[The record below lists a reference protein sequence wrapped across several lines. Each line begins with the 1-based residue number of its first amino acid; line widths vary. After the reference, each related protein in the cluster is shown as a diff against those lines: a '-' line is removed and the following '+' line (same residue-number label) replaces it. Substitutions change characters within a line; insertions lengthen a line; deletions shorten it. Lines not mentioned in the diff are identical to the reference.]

1 MRPETRLTIER
12 GRQLPLPVQLDV
24 EARFD
29 TFFEGSNASVVAA
42 IKAPPAPGIWLSGRV
57 GSGRSHLLQAL
68 VAERSPGSAMYLP
81 LERAFPVSVLDDL
94 PPDMVVCLDNIEQ
107 VLGDAAWE
115 RALMVLYER
124 VLIGSGRLVIAA
136 ADAVRQT
143 AIVLPDLRSRF
154 QALVGLRLE
163 FLDDQAQGEA
173 LRLRARF
180 RGLELPEETLRYL
193 MSRLPR
199 DPASLY
205 AWLAR
210 LDEASLSEQRK
221 LTVPFVSEVM
231 RRESG
236 S

>member
-1 MRPETRLTIER
+1 M
-12 GRQLPLPVQLDV
+12 

>member
-1 MRPETRLTIER
+1 MTIER

-29 TFFEGSNASVVAA
+29 TFFAGSNASVVAA

-143 AIVLPDLRSRF
+143 AVVLPDLRSRF

-231 RRESG
+231 RRESDA
-236 S
+236 

>member
-1 MRPETRLTIER
+1 MRPEIRLTIER

-29 TFFEGSNASVVAA
+29 TFFAGSNASVVATV
-42 IKAPPAPGIWLSGRV
+42 KAPPAPGVWLSGRS

-68 VAERSPGSAMYLP
+68 VAERDPGSAMYLP
-81 LERAFPVSVLDDL
+81 LECAFPASVLDEL

-107 VLGDAAWE
+107 VLGNATWE

-124 VLIGSGRLVIAA
+124 LLIGSGRLVIAA
-136 ADAVRQT
+136 SDAVRQT
-143 AIVLPDLRSRF
+143 DIALPDLRSRF

-173 LRLRARF
+173 LRLRARI

-199 DPASLY
+199 DPTSLY

-221 LTVPFVSEVM
+221 LTVPFVSDVM
-231 RRESG
+231 RRETQS
-236 S
+236 

>member
-1 MRPETRLTIER
+1 MTIER

-29 TFFEGSNASVVAA
+29 TFFAGSNASVVAA
-42 IKAPPAPGIWLSGRV
+42 VKSPPAPGIWLSGRV

-143 AIVLPDLRSRF
+143 AVVLPDLRSRF

-231 RRESG
+231 RRESDA
-236 S
+236 